1 MANTK
6 ISALPTFTGNS
17 TGVYVV
23 IDNSGLTQTYKV
35 SIDALL
41 GSLSGITTTNDIRGR
56 YLISTNAVLDE
67 GGEINLAKPP
77 NSTLSG
83 GTTIDAYINQVRI
96 FEQGGNARG
105 VYIDLSKAPTG
116 VGAELMWK
124 QSNYVNAGTF
134 VTLDNVKATLTTAAQ
149 GNRGLSLATVSGS
162 FTANLS
168 GTYSTTTSNVAGAA
182 AVAVITTTASNSLFS
197 WNFTGQ
203 ADTSTYIVSDIT
215 NNRVYR
221 IILMIG
227 GTYLNNFIS
236 IERLY

>member
-6 ISALPTFTGNS
+6 ISALPTFTGDT

-23 IDNSGLTQTYKV
+23 IDNAGLTETYKV
-35 SIDALL
+35 SIDVLL
-41 GSLSGITTTNDIRGR
+41 ASLSGITTNNDVRGR
-56 YLISTNAVLDE
+56 YLISTNATGNE

-83 GTTIDAYINQVRI
+83 GTTIDAYVNQVRI

-105 VYIDLSKAPTG
+105 VYIDLSKAPAG

-124 QSNYVNAGTF
+124 QSNYVNAGVF
-134 VTLDNVKATLTTAAQ
+134 VTLDNLKATLTSS

-162 FTANLS
+162 FTANIS
-168 GTYSTTTSNVAGAA
+168 GSYSTTSSTIGGSAG
-182 AVAVITTTASNSLFS
+182 VQTITTTASNSVFS
-197 WNFTGQ
+197 WNFLGQ
-203 ADTSTYIVSDIT
+203 ADTSTYIISDTT
-215 NNRVYR
+215 NSRVYR

-227 GTYLNNFIS
+227 GSFANNFIS

>member
-6 ISALPTFTGNS
+6 ISALPTFTGDT

-23 IDNSGLTQTYKV
+23 IDNAGLTQTYKV

-41 GSLSGITTTNDIRGR
+41 GSLSGITTTNDVRGR
-56 YLISTNAVLDE
+56 YLISTNATGNE

-83 GTTIDAYINQVRI
+83 GTTIDAYVNQVRI

-134 VTLDNVKATLTTAAQ
+134 VTLDNLKATLTS
-149 GNRGLSLATVSGS
+149 GLPRGLSLATVSGS
-162 FTANLS
+162 ITANIG
-168 GTYSTTTSNVAGAA
+168 GTFSITSSTAAGGKAG
-182 AVAVITTTASNSLFS
+182 VQSITTTASTSIFA
-197 WNFTGQ
+197 WDFTGQ
-203 ADTSTYIVSDIT
+203 SDTSTYIISDTT
-215 NNRVYR
+215 NSRVYR

-227 GTYLNNFIS
+227 GSYLNNFIS

>member
-56 YLISTNAVLDE
+56 YLISTNATGDE
-67 GGEINLAKPP
+67 GGEVNLAKPP

-83 GTTIDAYINQVRI
+83 GTTIDAYINKVRI

-105 VYIDLSKAPTG
+105 VFIDLSKAPEG
-116 VGAELMWK
+116 VGGELMWK
-124 QSNYVNAGTF
+124 TSNYVNAGTF
-134 VTLDNVKATLTTAAQ
+134 VTLDNVKATLTSTS
-149 GNRGLSLATVSGS
+149 NRGLSLAAVSGS

-182 AVAVITTTASNSLFS
+182 AVAVITTTASASLFS

>member
-6 ISALPTFTGNS
+6 ISALPTFTGDT

-23 IDNSGLTQTYKV
+23 IDNNGLTQTYKV
-35 SIDALL
+35 TIDNLL
-41 GSLSGITTTNDIRGR
+41 ASLSGITIPNDVSAR
-56 YLISTNAVLDE
+56 YLISTNASGDE
-67 GGEINLAKPP
+67 GGEITLTKPP

-83 GTTIDAYINQVRI
+83 GTTIDAYQNRLRF

-105 VYIDLSKAPTG
+105 VYIDLTKAPNG

-134 VTLDNVKATLTTAAQ
+134 VTLDNLKATLTGS

-162 FTANLS
+162 FTSNISAN
-168 GTYSTTTSNVAGAA
+168 YSTTGNAVGGSAG
-182 AVAVITTTASNSLFS
+182 VFTITTTASNSIFN

-203 ADTSTYIVSDIT
+203 ADTSTYIISDTT
-215 NNRVYR
+215 NSRVYR

-227 GTYLNNFIS
+227 GSFANNFIS

>member
-6 ISALPTFTGNS
+6 ISALTTFTGNT

-23 IDNSGLTQTYKV
+23 IDNAGLTQTYKV

-56 YLISTNAVLDE
+56 YLISTNATGDE

-83 GTTIDAYINQVRI
+83 GTTIDAYVNKVRI

-105 VYIDLSKAPTG
+105 VSIDLSKAPEG
-116 VGAELMWK
+116 VNGELMWK

-134 VTLDNVKATLTTAAQ
+134 VTLDNLKATLTGS

-162 FTANLS
+162 FTANVG
-168 GTYSTTTSNVAGAA
+168 GTYSTTTNNVAGSA
-182 AVAVITTTASNSLFS
+182 AVLTITTTASASVFS

-203 ADTSTYIVSDIT
+203 ADTSTYIISDIT
-215 NNRVYR
+215 NSRVYR
-221 IILMIG
+221 VVLMIG

>member
-6 ISALPTFTGNS
+6 ISALTTFTGDT

-23 IDNSGLTQTYKV
+23 IDNSGLTQTYKIT
-35 SIDALL
+35 IDALL
-41 GSLSGITTTNDIRGR
+41 ASLSGITTTNDVRGR
-56 YLISTNAVLDE
+56 YLISTNATGDE

-83 GTTIDAYINQVRI
+83 GTTIDAYVNQVRI

-105 VYIDLSKAPTG
+105 VYIDLSKAPIG

-134 VTLDNVKATLTTAAQ
+134 VTLDNLKATLTSGTP
-149 GNRGLSLATVSGS
+149 RGLSLATVSGS
-162 FTANLS
+162 ITANIGGTFSITSSTAS
-168 GTYSTTTSNVAGAA
+168 GGKAG
-182 AVAVITTTASNSLFS
+182 VQSITTTPSASIFS
-197 WNFTGQ
+197 WDFTGQ
-203 ADTSTYIVSDIT
+203 ADTSTYIISDTT
-215 NNRVYR
+215 NSRVYR
-221 IILMIG
+221 VILMIG
-227 GTYLNNFIS
+227 GSYLNNFIS

>member
-56 YLISTNAVLDE
+56 YLISTNATGDE
-67 GGEINLAKPP
+67 GGEVNLAKPP

-83 GTTIDAYINQVRI
+83 GTTIDAYVNKVRI

-105 VYIDLSKAPTG
+105 VFVDLSKAPEG
-116 VGAELMWK
+116 VAGELMWK
-124 QSNYVNAGTF
+124 ASNYVNAGTF
-134 VTLDNVKATLTTAAQ
+134 VTLDNLKATLTSTS
-149 GNRGLSLATVSGS
+149 NRGLSLAAVSGS

-168 GTYSTTTSNVAGAA
+168 GTYAQTTNAIGGSA
-182 AVAVITTTASNSLFS
+182 AVAVITTTASASIFS
-197 WNFTGQ
+197 WNFNGQ
-203 ADTSTYIVSDIT
+203 ADTATYIVSDIT

-227 GTYLNNFIS
+227 GSYLNNFIS

>member
-23 IDNSGLTQTYKV
+23 IDNSGLTQTFKI
-35 SIDALL
+35 SIDQLL
-41 GSLSGITTTNDIRGR
+41 SSLSGITSPNDVSGR
-56 YLISTNAVLDE
+56 YLISTNASANE

-83 GTTIDAYINQVRI
+83 GTTIDAYVNQVRI

-134 VTLDNVKATLTTAAQ
+134 VILDNLKATLTSS

-162 FTANLS
+162 FTANVS
-168 GTYSTTTSNVAGAA
+168 GNYSTTSSTVAGAA
-182 AVAVITTTASNSLFS
+182 GVQTITTTASNSVFS
-197 WNFTGQ
+197 WNFLGQ
-203 ADTSTYIVSDIT
+203 ADTSTYLISDTT
-215 NNRVYR
+215 NSRVYR
-221 IILMIG
+221 VILMIG
-227 GTYLNNFIS
+227 GSFLNNFIS
-236 IERLY
+236 IERLF

>member
-6 ISALPTFTGNS
+6 ISALPTFTGDT

-23 IDNSGLTQTYKV
+23 IDNAGLTQTYKV

-41 GSLSGITTTNDIRGR
+41 GSLSGITTTNDVRGR
-56 YLISTNAVLDE
+56 YLISTNATGNE

-83 GTTIDAYINQVRI
+83 GTTIDAYVNQVRI

-134 VTLDNVKATLTTAAQ
+134 VTLDNLKATLTGS

-162 FTANLS
+162 FTANVS
-168 GTYSTTTSNVAGAA
+168 GNYSTTSSTVAGAA
-182 AVAVITTTASNSLFS
+182 GVQTITTTASTSVFS
-197 WNFTGQ
+197 WNFLGQ
-203 ADTSTYIVSDIT
+203 ADTSTYIISDTT
-215 NNRVYR
+215 NSRVYR
-221 IILMIG
+221 VILMIG
-227 GTYLNNFIS
+227 GSFLNNFIS

>member
-6 ISALPTFTGNS
+6 ISALPTFTGDT
-17 TGVYVV
+17 TGVYLV
-23 IDNSGLTQTYKV
+23 IDNAGLTQTYKV

-41 GSLSGITTTNDIRGR
+41 GSLSGITTTNDVSGR
-56 YLISTNAVLDE
+56 YLISTNASGDE
-67 GGEINLAKPP
+67 GGEITLAKPP

-83 GTTIDAYINQVRI
+83 GTTIDAYVNQVRI

-134 VTLDNVKATLTTAAQ
+134 VTLDNLKATLTGS
-149 GNRGLSLATVSGS
+149 GNRGLSLATVLGS
-162 FTANLS
+162 FTCNIN
-168 GTYSTTTSNVAGAA
+168 GIYTTTGNAVGGSAG
-182 AVAVITTTASNSLFS
+182 VFTITTTASNSIFN

-203 ADTSTYIVSDIT
+203 ADTSTYIISDTT
-215 NNRVYR
+215 NSRVYR
-221 IILMIG
+221 VILMIG
-227 GTYLNNFIS
+227 GSFLNNFIS